1 MTGTIF
7 QNPVWKN
14 YMSAGFTN
22 YTDEEANYMALEGTW
37 LCETALWSFWMHVGR
52 VMAESARDWGLS
64 DTWQLIMQIVLLVL
78 GTLFSSHLVCCLW
91 FFVGRHGLTLQW
103 TPSM

>member
-52 VMAESARDWGLS
+52 MMAESARDWGLS
-64 DTWQLIMQIVLLVL
+64 DTWQLIMQTVLLVL

-91 FFVGRHGLTLQW
+91 FFVGRHGRAN
-103 TPSM
+103 PVAARI